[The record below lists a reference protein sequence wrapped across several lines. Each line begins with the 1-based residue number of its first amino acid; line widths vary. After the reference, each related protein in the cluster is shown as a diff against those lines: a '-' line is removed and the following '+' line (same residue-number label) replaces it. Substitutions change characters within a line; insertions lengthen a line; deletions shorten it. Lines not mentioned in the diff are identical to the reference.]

1 MREAENWKICEKECF
16 EYLKKNF
23 SSEKFTFEADGG
35 SDSTKSDI
43 LLKRN
48 GIQCFFIES
57 KMQQAQCGQFVVKQE
72 SNRFVNSENNR
83 HQKNLIEDVIIDKMN
98 ENFDDYANPGT
109 GGKNLNLDKSYFYEW
124 IYNFYKSKDVKYFI
138 VEKIVGENNSSPDN
152 FIIFPIQHFHKYF
165 DVTGIYRV
173 KKSGSTHPSQTNVL
187 EIETCLSDEKISH
200 SRISFRND
208 KAYIKMPG
216 KMEKFQLQGIKYDY
230 QFNPKG
236 NDIFEIRRLSNTKNA
251 NVIFS
256 ISLTKNQDA
265 EDLRSFEA
273 EFN

>member
-43 LLKRN
+43 LLKKN

-57 KMQQAQCGQFVVKQE
+57 KMQQAQCGQFVVRQE
-72 SNRFVNSENNR
+72 ESRFVNSENNR
-83 HQKNLIEDVIIDKMN
+83 HQKNLVEDVIIDKMN
-98 ENFDDYANPGT
+98 ENFDKYANPGT

-138 VEKIVGENNSSPDN
+138 VEKIVGENNLSPDN
-152 FIIFPIQHFHKYF
+152 FLIFPIQHFHKYF
-165 DVTGIYRV
+165 DVSGTYRV
-173 KKSGSTHPSQTNVL
+173 KKSDSTHPSQTNVL
-187 EIETCLSDEKISH
+187 EIESCLNDEKISH
-200 SRISFRND
+200 SKINFKND
-208 KAYIKMPG
+208 KAFIKLPG

-230 QFNPKG
+230 QFNPEG
-236 NDIFEIRRLSNTKNA
+236 NNIFEIRRLSNTNNA

-265 EDLRSFEA
+265 EDLRSFESV
-273 EFN
+273 FN

>member
-43 LLKRN
+43 LLKKN

-57 KMQQAQCGQFVVKQE
+57 KMQQAQCGQFVVRQE
-72 SNRFVNSENNR
+72 ESRFVNSENNR
-83 HQKNLIEDVIIDKMN
+83 HQKNLVEDVIIDKMN
-98 ENFDDYANPGT
+98 ENFDKYANPGT

-138 VEKIVGENNSSPDN
+138 VERVVGENNLSPNN
-152 FIIFPIQHFHKYF
+152 FVIFPIQHFHKYF
-165 DVTGIYRV
+165 DVTGTYRV

-187 EIETCLSDEKISH
+187 EIESCLNEEKISH
-200 SRISFRND
+200 SKINFKND
-208 KAYIKMPG
+208 KAFIKLPG

-230 QFNPKG
+230 QFNPVD
-236 NDIFEIRRLSNTKNA
+236 NHIFEIRRLSNTNNA

-256 ISLTKNQDA
+256 ISLAKNQDA
-265 EDLRSFEA
+265 EDLRNFKA